1 MATGAPVA
9 QQAHAQTA
17 TDLAHALA
25 AVGRAINALG
35 GAQADQLF
43 IDHFTSAY
51 ANPRANADFARTR
64 IAAHLTAARTALA
77 EATSMLSNGATRA
90 ECDEQRVL
98 AARQRSPQATST
110 APGQSSPAPADSPTP
125 TPPNPGRRR

>member
-1 MATGAPVA
+1 MVAAAGATASEQHLSDSLTELSTLLPPRDRPGPGHPHGYGHGRSGP

-25 AVGRAINALG
+25 TVGRAINALG
-35 GAQADQLF
+35 GAQADQLL

-77 EATSMLSNGATRA
+77 EATA
-90 ECDEQRVL
+90 C
-98 AARQRSPQATST
+98 
-110 APGQSSPAPADSPTP
+110 
-125 TPPNPGRRR
+125 